1 MVINIIEHMTFGA
14 YLFTGAIL
22 VLVAGAISVSGLSK
36 NKVLKIV
43 GVVAAV
49 ASLYILVFIISA
61 FMQFFK

>member
-1 MVINIIEHMTFGA
+1 MTFGV
-14 YLFTGAIL
+14 YLFIGAVLVLVVGAIL
-22 VLVAGAISVSGLSK
+22 VSGLSK

-49 ASLYILVFIISA
+49 VSLYILVFIVSA